1 MAGRQGAVGSCWGA
15 APVEEWE
22 AALGGA
28 DLHLSQS
35 LAGTTGNWAEGRSP
49 GERIRCTTVK

>member
-1 MAGRQGAVGSCWGA
+1 MAGRQEAVGSCWGVG
-15 APVEEWE
+15 PVEEWE
-22 AALGGA
+22 AAPGGV

-49 GERIRCTTVK
+49 GRENKMHKC